1 MESKQRYIEVEEP
14 YEIDEVFVDAI
25 MEIPH
30 RDRVRVLEQISGSL
44 EQFEYNE
51 EETCEAAGRIGSEFY
66 YKIEYYNT
74 QGWPPVLL
82 DFYAVD
88 VDDYLDMMV
97 DKKLILK

>member
-1 MESKQRYIEVEEP
+1 MESKQKYIEVEEP

-30 RDRVRVLEQISGSL
+30 RDRVRVLQQISESI
-44 EQFEYNE
+44 EKFEYNE
-51 EETCEAAGRIGSEFY
+51 DETSEAAGRIGSEFY

-74 QGWPPVLL
+74 RGWTPVLL